1 MFQRYANPLI
11 FIDRVLLSGRFFEF
25 IREFISLYNEEQEN
39 KYKEREEDMLWAFY
53 IHRIFD
59 QSFPDFMKSI
69 ETSKQETVPTEED
82 LKETIVGSIGILTDF
97 NPCEGRNSH
106 GTIQTS
112 GNNSD

>member
-11 FIDRVLLSGRFFEF
+11 FIDRMLQTGRFFEF
-25 IREFISLYNEEQEN
+25 IRQFITFYNEDQES
-39 KYKEREEDMLWAFY
+39 KYKEREEDLLWAFY

-69 ETSKQETVPTEED
+69 ETSKQEPVPTEED

-97 NPCEGRNSH
+97 NPYEGSDSH

-112 GNNSD
+112 WNNSG